1 MKEFVPMTCDFALK
15 EIMDIPL
22 VRKYFVSDV
31 TGIPVEEIKSIRI
44 VNPFLWRR
52 RRNAKLGILDLQ
64 LELNNNTR
72 INIEMQVK
80 YFARWDR
87 RNLFYLAKMFTE
99 DLKSGEKYDRLKK
112 CICISILDFNL
123 TGRPEYHSVYRLRDE
138 KGYEFSDLFEI
149 HTIELKKKLNG
160 EDRVDDWIRLF
171 NAKTEEELDMI
182 KTSNPGI
189 REAMKE
195 LRVMSLGKRLRLIH
209 EEHLKEIRDR
219 HMIEDEAR
227 EQGHAEGFAAGQ
239 EEGERVGRAEGR
251 AEGREEGREQKLLDQ
266 IGRKLAKG
274 QSVEQIAEALE
285 EEPEVISRLIQK
297 LESKV

>member
-1 MKEFVPMTCDFALK
+1 
-15 EIMDIPL
+15 
-22 VRKYFVSDV
+22 
-31 TGIPVEEIKSIRI
+31 
-44 VNPFLWRR
+44 
-52 RRNAKLGILDLQ
+52 
-64 LELNNNTR
+64 
-72 INIEMQVK
+72 MQVK

-189 REAMKE
+189 REAMRE

-227 EQGHAEGFAAGQ
+227 E
-239 EEGERVGRAEGR
+239 EGERIGRAEGR
-251 AEGREEGREQKLLDQ
+251 VEGSEQKLMDL
-266 IGRKLAKG
+266 ISRKLAKG
-274 QSVEQIAEALE
+274 QSMEQIAEALE
-285 EEPEVISRLIQK
+285 EEPEVITRLIQK
-297 LESKV
+297 LESK

>member
-1 MKEFVPMTCDFALK
+1 M
-15 EIMDIPL
+15 
-22 VRKYFVSDV
+22 
-31 TGIPVEEIKSIRI
+31 
-44 VNPFLWRR
+44 
-52 RRNAKLGILDLQ
+52 
-64 LELNNNTR
+64 ELNNNTR
-72 INIEMQVK
+72 INI
-80 YFARWDR
+80 
-87 RNLFYLAKMFTE
+87 
-99 DLKSGEKYDRLKK
+99 
-112 CICISILDFNL
+112 
-123 TGRPEYHSVYRLRDE
+123 
-138 KGYEFSDLFEI
+138 EI

-160 EDRVDDWIRLF
+160 ENRVDDWIRLF

-227 EQGHAEGFAAGQ
+227 EQGQAEGFAAGH
-239 EEGERVGRAEGR
+239 EEGEKAGRAEGR
-251 AEGREEGREQKLLDQ
+251 AEDSEQKLMDL
-266 IGRKLAKG
+266 ISRKLAKG

-297 LESKV
+297 LESK

>member
-1 MKEFVPMTCDFALK
+1 
-15 EIMDIPL
+15 
-22 VRKYFVSDV
+22 
-31 TGIPVEEIKSIRI
+31 
-44 VNPFLWRR
+44 
-52 RRNAKLGILDLQ
+52 
-64 LELNNNTR
+64 
-72 INIEMQVK
+72 MQVK

-189 REAMKE
+189 REAMRE
-195 LRVMSLGKRLRLIH
+195 LKVMSLGKRLRLIH

-227 EQGHAEGFAAGQ
+227 E
-239 EEGERVGRAEGR
+239 EGERIGRAEGR
-251 AEGREEGREQKLLDQ
+251 VEGSEQKLMDL
-266 IGRKLAKG
+266 ISRKLAKG
-274 QSVEQIAEALE
+274 QSMEQIAEALE
-285 EEPEVISRLIQK
+285 EEPEVITRLIQK
-297 LESKV
+297 LESK

>member
-22 VRKYFVSDV
+22 VR
-31 TGIPVEEIKSIRI
+31 
-44 VNPFLWRR
+44 
-52 RRNAKLGILDLQ
+52 
-64 LELNNNTR
+64 
-72 INIEMQVK
+72 K

-189 REAMKE
+189 REAMRE
-195 LRVMSLGKRLRLIH
+195 LKVMSLGKRLRLIH

-227 EQGHAEGFAAGQ
+227 EQGFAAGRV
-239 EEGERVGRAEGR
+239 EGS
-251 AEGREEGREQKLLDQ
+251 EQKLMAQ
-266 IGRKLAKG
+266 VCRKLAKG

-297 LESKV
+297 IESK

>member
-1 MKEFVPMTCDFALK
+1 M
-15 EIMDIPL
+15 
-22 VRKYFVSDV
+22 
-31 TGIPVEEIKSIRI
+31 
-44 VNPFLWRR
+44 
-52 RRNAKLGILDLQ
+52 
-64 LELNNNTR
+64 ELNNNTR
-72 INIEMQVK
+72 INI
-80 YFARWDR
+80 
-87 RNLFYLAKMFTE
+87 
-99 DLKSGEKYDRLKK
+99 
-112 CICISILDFNL
+112 
-123 TGRPEYHSVYRLRDE
+123 
-138 KGYEFSDLFEI
+138 EI

-160 EDRVDDWIRLF
+160 ENRVDDWIRLF

-189 REAMKE
+189 REAMRE

-297 LESKV
+297 LESK